1 MSSGWGYLN
10 LNSCRLR
17 ILKVIVLK
25 KLCAYCMSP
34 ESYINYQSYIYQLH
48 MQKYVDWSKI
58 FLGFVLCLV
67 LRLIPVRPPNIEPL
81 LATQMPFSKAYGPLV
96 GFSFAFLSIALFD
109 ILVGKVGV
117 WTLITAG
124 AYGVLGLWSV
134 SFFKKREMKRI
145 NYVKFAII
153 GTLFFD
159 AVTGLT
165 IGPLFFGQTFAQAFI
180 GQIPFTILHLIGNT
194 TFAFVF
200 SPLIYTYVSANKVV
214 DRYLSRM
221 IISSSKI

>member
-1 MSSGWGYLN
+1 
-10 LNSCRLR
+10 
-17 ILKVIVLK
+17 
-25 KLCAYCMSP
+25 
-34 ESYINYQSYIYQLH
+34 
-48 MQKYVDWSKI
+48 MQKYIDWSKI
-58 FLGFVLCLV
+58 ILGFVLCLL
-67 LRLIPVRPPNIEPL
+67 LRLVPFRPPNIEPL

-109 ILVGKVGV
+109 VLVGKVGV

-134 SFFKKREMKRI
+134 SFFKKREMKRM

-165 IGPLFFGQTFAQAFI
+165 VGPLFFGQTLAGAFL
-180 GQIPFTILHLIGNT
+180 GQIPFTVLHLIGNV

-200 SPLIYTYVSANKVV
+200 SPLIYTYISTSKVV
-214 DRYLSRM
+214 DRYVERV
-221 IISSSKI
+221 IFSSSKI